1 MWVET
6 GFGGAG
12 LVTSLGRTLRKQAV
26 SHPLKQCRANSH
38 ILNTGMGWGAG
49 GYKRISCLRIKQG
62 AVKRLKI
69 SVLNLNLNCSH

>member
-12 LVTSLGRTLRKQAV
+12 LVTSPGRTLRKQAV

-38 ILNTGMGWGAG
+38 ILNTGVALG
-49 GYKRISCLRIKQG
+49 GYKQNSCLRLNQG